1 MLNNGYIID
10 KEEIN
15 HSERR
20 KIMTAAQRIN
30 ARQDKIWEECL
41 KLKREADKKAKA
53 EGKEITTYWDL
64 SEEEDN

>member
-1 MLNNGYIID
+1 
-10 KEEIN
+10 
-15 HSERR
+15 
-20 KIMTAAQRIN
+20 MTAAQRIN